1 MSAESPEER
10 TMVCSLD
17 GNLCSVEKG
26 SSRWSRKSY
35 HGKDTSN
42 RYTLYT
48 VHNHHT
54 HLQPTPGQLSSLSL
68 SPLVVCVAHSPPP
81 KKTPTKKR
89 EKKKNFWNWRP
100 LPKHGVCPFVPSP
113 PAWIFPSFLLSLSL
127 SVRVFCLAFSSA
139 SFFFP
144 IDSTYPSNPT
154 GLVGRLFFLPA
165 SVPSSHGTCGAP

>member
-1 MSAESPEER
+1 M
-10 TMVCSLD
+10 D

-35 HGKDTSN
+35 HGKDTSK

-68 SPLVVCVAHSPPP
+68 SPRSMCCSFPAP
-81 KKTPTKKR
+81 KKKPHEKKR
-89 EKKKNFWNWRP
+89 KKNFWNWRP

-127 SVRVFCLAFSSA
+127 CACVLSGFLF
-139 SFFFP
+139 SFFLFSHQFYTSVESHWFGRTAVLSSRLRSVFP
-144 IDSTYPSNPT
+144 WHVWRSMIDLLRSFS
-154 GLVGRLFFLPA
+154 VALFP
-165 SVPSSHGTCGAP
+165 CD